1 LVLALNEKARR
12 LKRGG
17 VAYYQLPDFASS
29 RAVLH
34 AFSTRVGGVSRGRY
48 GTLNLG
54 YKTQDDPLRVRQNR
68 DLFARA
74 IGIRA
79 EQFVH
84 VEQVHGSVVLEAKAE
99 DRGKCL
105 DPGEYLGQA
114 DAIVTRAAKVALMIQ
129 VADCLPVLVHD
140 PVKRAIG
147 IAHAGWRGTVDLVA
161 VKTLLKMEELYGTK
175 PSDVRVALGPS
186 IGPCCCEVGEEVA
199 DAFEEFPWASEVLKA
214 GFGGNRML
222 DLPEANARQL
232 IDIGVKREGIVRSDL
247 CTIGNIGDFYS
258 HRAEAI
264 PSSVSPSRTAATSGG
279 ATVGRPDAVRASGQ
293 RVSEGRSTGRIA
305 AVIMLV

>member
-1 LVLALNEKARR
+1 MVLALNEKTRR

-34 AFSTRVGGVSRGRY
+34 AFSTRVGGVSRGMY

-54 YKTQDDPLRVRQNR
+54 YKTLDDPLRVRQNR

-74 IGIRA
+74 IGIRV

-84 VEQVHGSVVLEAKAE
+84 VEQVHGSVVLEAKGE

-105 DPGEYLGQA
+105 GPGEYLGQA
-114 DAIVTRAAKVALMIQ
+114 DALVTRAPKVALMIQ
-129 VADCLPVLVHD
+129 VADCLPVLFHD
-140 PVKRAIG
+140 PVKRAVG

-161 VKTLLKMEELYGTK
+161 VKTLIKMEELYGTK
-175 PSDVRVALGPS
+175 PSDVRVAFGPS
-186 IGPCCCEVGEEVA
+186 IGPCCYEVGSEVSEAFA
-199 DAFEEFPWASEVLKA
+199 DFPWGPEVLRE

-258 HRAEAI
+258 HRAEADEKH
-264 PSSVSPSRTAATSGG
+264 P
-279 ATVGRPDAVRASGQ
+279 
-293 RVSEGRSTGRIA
+293 TGRIA